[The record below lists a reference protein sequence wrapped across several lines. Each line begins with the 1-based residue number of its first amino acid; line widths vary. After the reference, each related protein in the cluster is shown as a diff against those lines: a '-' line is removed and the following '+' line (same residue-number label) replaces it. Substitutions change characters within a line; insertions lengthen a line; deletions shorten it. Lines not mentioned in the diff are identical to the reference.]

1 MFKSTRYDNHFSNH
15 DILSNQYLNATPV
28 KTEVTVSVLNSL
40 FEQIVSKLV
49 RKQRYFADRLGKTHR
64 SSFIM

>member
-28 KTEVTVSVLNSL
+28 KTEVTVSVLSSL
-40 FEQIVSKLV
+40 FESLV

>member
-1 MFKSTRYDNHFSNH
+1 MFKSTRYDNHISNH

-28 KTEVTVSVLNSL
+28 KTEVTVSVLSSL
-40 FEQIVSKLV
+40 FESLV